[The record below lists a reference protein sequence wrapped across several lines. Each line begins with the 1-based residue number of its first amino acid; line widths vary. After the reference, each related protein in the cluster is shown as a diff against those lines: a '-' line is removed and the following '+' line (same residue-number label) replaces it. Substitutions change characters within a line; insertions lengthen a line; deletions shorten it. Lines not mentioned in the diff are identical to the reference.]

1 MSKQLGILKSMIVR
15 IWGMLPMFFL
25 ICLCCCAAW
34 LYQNVT
40 AKKAALEAQ
49 KAAQIKKEKP
59 KTNVITLKLKPE
71 LIQDRIN
78 FPGVV
83 KAWVRLDVL
92 SEVQGRMIKLAVRE
106 GDTVSKGQL
115 LAKVD
120 PRDYKN
126 ALLSIKA
133 SYKAALAS
141 VNRLKELYQ
150 KQLATQSQLDEE
162 VARME
167 SSKANMDS
175 AQLNL
180 ERCSIRAP
188 IAGIVNSKYAEN
200 GQYINMSDSIV
211 EIIQI
216 DPVKIVV
223 GIPESD
229 VDAVRRLNQFY
240 VKIDALNKTFTAQKY
255 FLSNTADTSARLY
268 NLEMRVNNSSNEILP
283 DMFARVEI
291 VKREVKNGIS
301 APLYSILTRNNKRF
315 AFIENNGIA
324 QMRHVIP
331 GLQEKWRIE
340 IREGLQPDENLIV
353 MGHRDVSNGQP
364 VHVIR
369 TINNIEELEK

>member
-1 MSKQLGILKSMIVR
+1 MSKQAGIFKSLFIR
-15 IWGMLPMFFL
+15 IWGMLPMFVF

-34 LYQNVT
+34 IYQNVE
-40 AKKAALEAQ
+40 AKKATLKAQ
-49 KAAQIKKEKP
+49 KAAQIKDEKP
-59 KTNVITLKLKPE
+59 KTNVITLKLKPQ
-71 LIQDRIN
+71 LIQDRIS
-78 FPGVV
+78 FPGIV

-92 SEVQGRMIKLAVRE
+92 SEVQGRMIKLAVKE
-106 GDTVSKGQL
+106 GDIVRKEQL
-115 LAKVD
+115 LAKID

-141 VNRLKELYQ
+141 VNRLKELHQ
-150 KQLATQSQLDEE
+150 KQLATQSQMDEA

-167 SSKANMDS
+167 SSKANMDT
-175 AQLNL
+175 AKLNL

-188 IAGIVNSKYAEN
+188 IAGIVNARYADN
-200 GQYINMSDSIV
+200 GQYINFSDSIV

-216 DPVKIVV
+216 DPVKIAV

-229 VDAVRRLNQFY
+229 VDAVRSLDHFHI
-240 VKIDALNKTFTAQKY
+240 KIDALNKTFIAEKY

-268 NLEMRVNNSSNEILP
+268 NLEMRLNNASYEILP
-283 DMFARVEI
+283 DMFVRVEI

-301 APLYSILTRNNKRF
+301 VPLYSILTRNNKRF
-315 AFIENNGIA
+315 AYIEKNGIA
-324 QMRHVIP
+324 QMRHVLP

-340 IREGLQPDENLIV
+340 IREGLQPDEHLIV

>member
-1 MSKQLGILKSMIVR
+1 MSKKPGRLNTLIVR

-25 ICLCCCAAW
+25 IALCCCAAW
-34 LYQNVT
+34 IYQNVA
-40 AKKAALEAQ
+40 AKKADLAAK
-49 KAAQIKKEKP
+49 KAAQIKEEKP

-78 FPGVV
+78 FPGIV

-92 SEVQGRMIKLAVRE
+92 SEVQGRMIELDVKE
-106 GDTVSKGQL
+106 GDIVRKGQL
-115 LAKVD
+115 LAKID
-120 PRDYKN
+120 LRDYKN
-126 ALLSIKA
+126 TLLSIKA

-141 VNRLKELYQ
+141 VNRLKELSQ
-150 KQLATQSQLDEE
+150 KQLATQSQLDEA

-167 SSKANMDS
+167 SSKANMDTAS
-175 AQLNL
+175 LNL
-180 ERCSIRAP
+180 DRCSIRAP
-188 IAGIVNSKYAEN
+188 IAGIVNARYVDN
-200 GQYINMSDSIV
+200 GQYISVSDSIV

-216 DPVKIVV
+216 DPVKIAV

-229 VDAVRRLNQFY
+229 VDAVRRLDRFQ
-240 VKIDALNKTFTAQKY
+240 VKIDSLNKTFTAKKY

-268 NLEMRVNNSSNEILP
+268 NLEMRVNNSKYEILP

-291 VKREVKNGIS
+291 IKREVKDGIS
-301 APLYSILTRNNKRF
+301 APLYSILTRNNKRL
-315 AFIENNGIA
+315 AFVEKNGIA
-324 QMRHVIP
+324 QMRQVVP

-340 IREGLQPDENLIV
+340 IREGLQPDEYLIV
-353 MGHRDVSNGQP
+353 MGHRDVSHGQP